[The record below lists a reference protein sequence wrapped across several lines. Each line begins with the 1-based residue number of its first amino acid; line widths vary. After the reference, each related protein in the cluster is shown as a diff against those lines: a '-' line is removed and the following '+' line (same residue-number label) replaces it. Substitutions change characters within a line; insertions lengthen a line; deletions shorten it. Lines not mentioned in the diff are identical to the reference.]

1 MYALKAIET
10 KYHGPTNTRGSR
22 HSAKAE
28 GGHRI
33 MVCAPMELGIVECHA
48 YAAKQ
53 LAEKLGWTGR
63 WYIGGTKAGYVFV
76 CLPVSTLAATDG
88 NSTFAFTVEEE
99 VDINPFRTIVFDE
112 CPVTCMVRS
121 HEHGPKEQE

>member
-10 KYHGPTNTRGSR
+10 KYHGPTNFRGSR

-33 MVCAPMELGIVECHA
+33 MVDVPMETHSVVECHA
-48 YAAKQ
+48 YAARQ

-76 CLPVSTLAATDG
+76 CVPHFADG
-88 NSTFAFTVEEE
+88 NDDNSPFVFTVA
-99 VDINPFRTIVFDE
+99 D
-112 CPVTCMVRS
+112 
-121 HEHGPKEQE
+121 KEGK